1 MRRAIVIDMDGVLF
15 DTSHIFKKLYELEL
29 KGDAKWDYFH
39 QHCNDE
45 EVKLMPGIR
54 ELFTTIYND
63 VPLAIIVS
71 TARNEK
77 VRKETMAKLLKHR
90 IIFDHLYMRKDGDYR
105 PSSEIKKEHLQ
116 EIMKDY
122 EVTLFIDYDIENC
135 EMAKEL
141 GILALRRI

>member
-1 MRRAIVIDMDGVLF
+1 MRRAIVLDMDGTLF
-15 DTSHIFKKLYELEL
+15 DTSYIFKKLYELDL

-39 QHCNDE
+39 EHCNSD
-45 EVKLMPGIR
+45 EVKLMPGVR
-54 ELFTTIYND
+54 EFFATIYND

-77 VRKETMAKLLKHR
+77 IRKETMTKLLKNR

-105 PSSEIKKEHLQ
+105 PSAEVKRGHLQ
-116 EIMKDY
+116 EIMKNY
-122 EVTLFIDYDIENC
+122 KVTAFIDDDIENC

-141 GILALRRI
+141 GILVLRKV

>member
-1 MRRAIVIDMDGVLF
+1 MRRAIVIDCDGVIF

-39 QHCNDE
+39 EHCNSDD
-45 EVKLMPGIR
+45 VKLMPGIR

-63 VPLAIIVS
+63 VSLAIIVS

-77 VRKETMAKLLKHR
+77 IKQETMAKLLKHR

-105 PSSEIKKEHLQ
+105 PSAEVKREHLQ
-116 EIMKDY
+116 DIMKSY
-122 EVTLFIDYDIENC
+122 EIVAFIDDDIENC
-135 EMAKEL
+135 EMARGL
-141 GILALRRI
+141 GIYSMRKV

>member
-1 MRRAIVIDMDGVLF
+1 MRRAIVLDMDGVLF

-45 EVKLMPGIR
+45 EVKLMPGVKDFFKT
-54 ELFTTIYND
+54 LYND

-77 VRKETMAKLLKHR
+77 IKMDTMRKLLGNKV
-90 IIFDHLYMRKDGDYR
+90 IFDHLYMRKDGDYR
-105 PSSEIKKEHLQ
+105 PSSEVKKEHLQ

-122 EVTLFIDYDIENC
+122 EVTLFIDDDIENC

-141 GILALRRI
+141 GILALRRV